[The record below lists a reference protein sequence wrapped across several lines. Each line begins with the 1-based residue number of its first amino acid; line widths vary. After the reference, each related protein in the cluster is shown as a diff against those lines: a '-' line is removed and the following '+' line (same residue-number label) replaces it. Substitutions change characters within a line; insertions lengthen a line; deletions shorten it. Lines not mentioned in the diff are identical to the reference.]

1 MQARFPIG
9 LKFKYYARKHNNQM
23 EILDIYTTRNFTG
36 QIVRIEYLVAHQF
49 LGSQITELMGDTGIA
64 RSLTPEQ
71 FKLYI

>member
-36 QIVRIEYLVAHQF
+36 AIVRIEYLVAHEF
-49 LGSQITELMGDTGIA
+49 FGSQITELMVDPSIA

-71 FKLYI
+71 LNLYI